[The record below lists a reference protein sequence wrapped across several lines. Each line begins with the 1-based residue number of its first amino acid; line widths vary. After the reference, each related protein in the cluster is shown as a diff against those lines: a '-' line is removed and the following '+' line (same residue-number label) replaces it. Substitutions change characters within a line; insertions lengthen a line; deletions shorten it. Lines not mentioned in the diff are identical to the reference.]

1 MWNTSQWDH
10 AVSRVARGSGGYTG
24 SAVSD
29 RETLEGLTQF
39 GVSPVESQLQV
50 IDSKDGE
57 MSEWLKAHA
66 WKLIPAA
73 RADAH

>member
-1 MWNTSQWDH
+1 LAAHVTQTMSVDGVPPIPPRRLYLNAH
-10 AVSRVARGSGGYTG
+10 KC
-24 SAVSD
+24 

-57 MSEWLKAHA
+57 MSEWLKEHA
-66 WKLIPAA
+66 WKLL
-73 RADAH
+73 